1 MESDSRRSPGMMG
14 GSGWSLAE
22 LGDPSSPP
30 GSLIPVINSTTR
42 REMACSPAITLSSAH
57 PLSPYFF
64 PHILSFIRLVSRYFI
79 FSCGIVSNRFYRI
92 SFLIFPV
99 AADDLQFDKKL
110 CQLESPEQEHLRL
123 WHWLHGTGV

>member
-42 REMACSPAITLSSAH
+42 REMACSPAITLSSAC

-79 FSCGIVSNRFYRI
+79 FSCGIVSNG
-92 SFLIFPV
+92 FLQDFLPHLPCGCRNCIPIF
-99 AADDLQFDKKL
+99 KKT
-110 CQLESPEQEHLRL
+110 EK
-123 WHWLHGTGV
+123 